1 MPSGGRGG
9 QPAMRPGFFSNG
21 PMVTPPRRS
30 SPKKSRHTKPA
41 GSPEFGAGPSAP
53 APELLP
59 PGSSS
64 TEPDVKPPVNPAR
77 PFAEPPEGVGKT
89 PTEEPSQPVG
99 KTPTVQPLPH
109 TSSLAGQWRVSTGE
123 RLHIEDD
130 GDGIVL
136 TLQKD
141 KTLGSNRAT
150 FSHLNGALSRRGS
163 QPDYF
168 DGTVQATFPGDR
180 GTYKGKTIGHLK
192 NPTTLELKVT
202 LEVPMRIKGKT
213 TSATRYR
220 SCTLTKED

>member
-1 MPSGGRGG
+1 
-9 QPAMRPGFFSNG
+9 
-21 PMVTPPRRS
+21 
-30 SPKKSRHTKPA
+30 
-41 GSPEFGAGPSAP
+41 
-53 APELLP
+53 
-59 PGSSS
+59 
-64 TEPDVKPPVNPAR
+64 
-77 PFAEPPEGVGKT
+77 
-89 PTEEPSQPVG
+89 
-99 KTPTVQPLPH
+99 
-109 TSSLAGQWRVSTGE
+109 
-123 RLHIEDD
+123 LHIEDD

-220 SCTLTKED
+220 SCTLTKEDSSACALARFHDHGGTHRSLDIILTYYHVSEDELLDAVEGVNFDALLSDVNEEKKEEEK